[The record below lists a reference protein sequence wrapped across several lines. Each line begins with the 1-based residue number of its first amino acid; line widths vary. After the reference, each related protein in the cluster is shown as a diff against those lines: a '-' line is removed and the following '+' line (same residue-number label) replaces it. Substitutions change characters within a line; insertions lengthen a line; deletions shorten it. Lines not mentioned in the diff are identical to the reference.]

1 MVLFYVFIVLIPIV
15 DFILKQWIN
24 KNIAYGEYICTIF
37 PFLKITNV
45 KNTGA
50 AFSFFSGGRY
60 FFIAIAIL
68 EILIFLYVIFVR
80 KNKDK
85 WFLLSSSFIIGG
97 AIGNLVDRIFY
108 GYVFDY
114 LKLSFFSPVCNFS
127 DYFITLGAVILIVSF
142 LSKR

>member
-15 DFILKQWIN
+15 DFILKQWTN
-24 KNIAYGEYICTIF
+24 KNIAYGDYVGTIF

-97 AIGNLVDRIFY
+97 AVGNLVDRIFY

>member
-15 DFILKQWIN
+15 DFILKQWAN

-50 AFSFFSGGRY
+50 AFSFFPGGRY

-97 AIGNLVDRIFY
+97 AVGNLVDRIFY
-108 GYVFDY
+108 G
-114 LKLSFFSPVCNFS
+114 
-127 DYFITLGAVILIVSF
+127 
-142 LSKR
+142 

>member
-24 KNIAYGEYICTIF
+24 KNIAYGDYVGTIF
-37 PFLKITNV
+37 PFLKITSV
-45 KNTGA
+45 KNTGV

-108 GYVFDY
+108 GCVFDY

>member
-15 DFILKQWIN
+15 DFILKQWAN

-85 WFLLSSSFIIGG
+85 CFLLSSSFIIGG

>member
-24 KNIAYGEYICTIF
+24 KNIAYGDYVGTIF

-50 AFSFFSGGRY
+50 AFSFFPGGRY

-97 AIGNLVDRIFY
+97 AVGNLVDRIFY

-114 LKLSFFSPVCNFS
+114 LKLSFFPPVCNFS